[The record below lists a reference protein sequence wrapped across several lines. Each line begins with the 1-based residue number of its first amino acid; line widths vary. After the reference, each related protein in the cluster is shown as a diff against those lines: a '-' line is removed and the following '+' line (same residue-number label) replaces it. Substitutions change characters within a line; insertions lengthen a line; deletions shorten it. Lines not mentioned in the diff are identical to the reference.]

1 MSQLLADASLPMAF
15 GLLAAAAA
23 VIGWAG
29 TRLAGVA
36 DELADRTGMGEI
48 IAGAL
53 FVGGATSL
61 PGIITSVSTA
71 AQGYAGLSISNAVGG
86 LTVQTA
92 FLAVADL
99 AYRRANL
106 EHAAASV
113 VGLTQGTMLVGLLT
127 LPLLAT
133 SSPELTFMGVHPV
146 TPLLFLSYGL
156 GLRLL
161 STVRGDPMWSP
172 VVTAETQHEEVELED
187 AAQMGEAAD
196 EDQPGDP
203 VNSRYHDTSTRALWL
218 LFLLYA
224 GLTAAAGWVVGE
236 TSIALVG
243 LTGLGETAVGTVFTA
258 VANSLPE
265 LVTAVAAVRVGAVNL
280 AVGDVIGGNSFEVL
294 FLAAADVA
302 WLDGS
307 LYHRFTDQNLFIAVM
322 AILMTAVLLL
332 GMLRRERHGIG
343 GIGFES
349 ALVLLLYGV
358 SVTVA
363 LT

>member
-1 MSQLLADASLPMAF
+1 MGQLLADASPALVFAV
-15 GLLAAAAA
+15 LAAAAA
-23 VIGWAG
+23 VIGVAG
-29 TRLAGVA
+29 TRLAGIA
-36 DELADRTGMGEI
+36 DALADRTGMGEI

-71 AQGYAGLSISNAVGG
+71 AQGWPGLAIGNAVGG

-113 VGLTQGTMLVGLLT
+113 VGLTQGTLLVSLLT
-127 LPLLAT
+127 LPLLAA
-133 SSPELTFMGVHPV
+133 SAPEITFMGVHPV
-146 TPLLFLSYGL
+146 TPALFLAYGL

-161 STVRGDPMWSP
+161 ASVRGEPMWSP
-172 VVTAETQHEEVELED
+172 VVTPETQEDEVEACGAAEGSAGAPAGPVED
-187 AAQMGEAAD
+187 RHAGTATSRLWQLFVLHAA
-196 EDQPGDP
+196 
-203 VNSRYHDTSTRALWL
+203 
-218 LFLLYA
+218 
-224 GLTAAAGWVVGE
+224 LTALSGWVVGE
-236 TSIALVG
+236 ASIALVD
-243 LTGLGETAVGTVFTA
+243 LTGLGETAIGTVFTA

-265 LVTAVAAVRVGAVNL
+265 LVTAVAAVRVGAVSL
-280 AVGDVIGGNSFEVL
+280 AVGDIIGGNSFEVL
-294 FLAAADVA
+294 FLAAADA
-302 WLDGS
+302 AYGDGS
-307 LYHRFTDQNLFIAVM
+307 LYHRFTDQNVFIAVT

-349 ALVLLLYGV
+349 ALVLLLYGG
-358 SVTVA
+358 SVAVA
-363 LT
+363 LS